1 MVEIGSKLRL
11 IGEIIKLDELST
23 IIQCFEE
30 TATALEL
37 NDHVYNLHYPL
48 SMELGPGILNS
59 IFDGIQR
66 PLKKIASI
74 SGNFIRRGIKVPALD
89 RNQIWH
95 FVPSKNVDD
104 IVSEGDIIGSVMEGS
119 IEHMI
124 MVPFGVSGIISSI
137 QEADITIKDPAYS
150 IAIHG
155 GDEIKEFTLMQRW
168 PIREPRP
175 YTNRLM
181 PDNPLITGTRV
192 IDLLFPIAAGG
203 TVAIP
208 GGFGTGKTITQQSL
222 AKFAHADIIVY
233 IGCGERGNEMAE
245 TLETFPE
252 LEDPRV
258 SSSIN
263 GTNDFNW
270 KYQ

>member
-30 TATALEL
+30 TAALEL

-119 IEHMI
+119 IEHMSNR
-124 MVPFGVSGIISSI
+124 FHLES
-137 QEADITIKDPAYS
+137 QE
-150 IAIHG
+150 
-155 GDEIKEFTLMQRW
+155 L
-168 PIREPRP
+168 
-175 YTNRLM
+175 
-181 PDNPLITGTRV
+181 
-192 IDLLFPIAAGG
+192 
-203 TVAIP
+203 
-208 GGFGTGKTITQQSL
+208 
-222 AKFAHADIIVY
+222 
-233 IGCGERGNEMAE
+233 
-245 TLETFPE
+245 
-252 LEDPRV
+252 
-258 SSSIN
+258 
-263 GTNDFNW
+263 
-270 KYQ
+270 